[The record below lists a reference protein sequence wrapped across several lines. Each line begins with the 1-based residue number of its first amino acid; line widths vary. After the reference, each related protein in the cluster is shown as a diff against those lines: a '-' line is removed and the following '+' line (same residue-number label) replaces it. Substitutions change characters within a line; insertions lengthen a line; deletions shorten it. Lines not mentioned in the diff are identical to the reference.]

1 MRGLP
6 LQQENEVAL
15 SILGHESS
23 QKQAA
28 GGEKG
33 QGER

>member
-6 LQQENEVAL
+6 AQHENGVVL

-28 GGEKG
+28 GSEKG
-33 QGER
+33 QVER